1 VFGKDFGGMA
11 QGCNKTGQKGM
22 NAMFVMAHDEIRHA
36 LAAKKFFT
44 YANRSWITNRK
55 KMIPT
60 ASESQ
65 REAI

>member
-1 VFGKDFGGMA
+1 
-11 QGCNKTGQKGM
+11 
-22 NAMFVMAHDEIRHA
+22 MFVMAHDEIMHA

-44 YANRSWITNRK
+44 YANPVVDYRPQK
-55 KMIPT
+55 DDPT